1 MTDSVFKN
9 MKEKAYFLKSTCWEP
24 SDFYEVLEPQISVS
38 RIHLVRQ
45 KKYWFHRQQTRLEV

>member
-1 MTDSVFKN
+1 MPFMTDSVFKN

-38 RIHLVRQ
+38 RIQFSETEKVLVSPSAD
-45 KKYWFHRQQTRLEV
+45 

>member
-38 RIHLVRQ
+38 RIQFSETEKVLVSPSAD
-45 KKYWFHRQQTRLEV
+45 